1 MRSVA
6 YDYPIGS
13 NNNSKFDKRLYDPVS
28 ALVAGGLMFGQM
40 AMQDRAQKKARRAQQ
55 NAEMD
60 ARRIAAEKKPLEESA
75 TLTSPVDDPTKMLSK
90 LNLLVEPQQRGKSAV
105 GFGSMTQSKLG
116 FGG

>member
-1 MRSVA
+1 MGIGA
-6 YDYPIGS
+6 AIIGS
-13 NNNSKFDKRLYDPVS
+13 AIL
-28 ALVAGGLMFGQM
+28 GLGSTV
-40 AMQDRAQKKARRAQQ
+40 MQNQAQKKAQRSQES
-55 NAEMD
+55 AELE

-75 TLTSPVDDPTKMLSK
+75 TLTAPIDDPSKMLSR

>member
-1 MRSVA
+1 MGVEA
-6 YDYPIGS
+6 AIIGS
-13 NNNSKFDKRLYDPVS
+13 AIL
-28 ALVAGGLMFGQM
+28 GLGSTV
-40 AMQDRAQKKARRAQQ
+40 MQNQAQKKAQKAQQ
-55 NAEMD
+55 SAEME

-75 TLTSPVDDPTKMLSK
+75 TLTPAVDDPTKMLSR